1 VTGPADASATFLSG
15 PAAKGNAVPTY
26 ITLLNFTDQGI
37 RNIKDSPKRA
47 EAYKNLAKEHGCT
60 VKEILWIHGHYDIVT
75 IVEAPDEAAASALSL
90 SGAKLGNVRGQTLR
104 AFNAAEMAKILDKV
118 S

>member
-15 PAAKGNAVPTY
+15 PAAKGNALPTY

-37 RNIKDSPKRA
+37 RNIKESPKRA

-60 VKEILWIHGHYDIVT
+60 VKEILWIQGHYDIVT

-90 SGAKLGNVRGQTLR
+90 SGAR
-104 AFNAAEMAKILDKV
+104 

>member
-1 VTGPADASATFLSG
+1 MVASAARDGPADASATFLSG
-15 PAAKGNAVPTY
+15 PAAKGNALPTY

-37 RNIKDSPKRA
+37 RNIKESPKRGRGVQ
-47 EAYKNLAKEHGCT
+47 EPRKKHGCT

-90 SGAKLGNVRGQTLR
+90 SGAR
-104 AFNAAEMAKILDKV
+104 